1 MRFCTSELKTAI
13 ICRDL
18 ARRFPGQAI
27 LSVTGLRR
35 EESAQRARLAITAP
49 QPKLTSVTYATSGL
63 DWRPLLDWTRVDVP
77 ACHQVYDF
85 PLHDAYTVYGSSRVS
100 CAFCI
105 LASRP
110 DLLAASR
117 CPDNHA
123 LYRAMAQL
131 EIASTFNFQGRTWLG
146 DVAPDLLDGA
156 QRAALAT
163 TKERAAIRVAAE
175 TRIPRHLRYTA
186 GWPTAMPTLAEAR
199 RLAAVRRMVA
209 EAVGIT
215 IGYTEAD
222 AIQDRYVALLA
233 ARPEPAPP
241 SPLIRAA
248 EELTAMLERNPP
260 DVDVDV
266 ALRRMRQLPLFA
278 GYDGGD

>member
-1 MRFCTSELKTAI
+1 
-13 ICRDL
+13 
-18 ARRFPGQAI
+18 
-27 LSVTGLRR
+27 
-35 EESAQRARLAITAP
+35 
-49 QPKLTSVTYATSGL
+49 
-63 DWRPLLDWTRVDVP
+63 
-77 ACHQVYDF
+77 
-85 PLHDAYTVYGSSRVS
+85 
-100 CAFCI
+100 
-105 LASRP
+105 
-110 DLLAASR
+110 
-117 CPDNHA
+117 
-123 LYRAMAQL
+123 
-131 EIASTFNFQGRTWLG
+131 
-146 DVAPDLLDGA
+146 
-156 QRAALAT
+156 
-163 TKERAAIRVAAE
+163 
-175 TRIPRHLRYTA
+175 
-186 GWPTAMPTLAEAR
+186 MPTLAEAR
-199 RLAAVRRMVA
+199 RLAAVRRTVA